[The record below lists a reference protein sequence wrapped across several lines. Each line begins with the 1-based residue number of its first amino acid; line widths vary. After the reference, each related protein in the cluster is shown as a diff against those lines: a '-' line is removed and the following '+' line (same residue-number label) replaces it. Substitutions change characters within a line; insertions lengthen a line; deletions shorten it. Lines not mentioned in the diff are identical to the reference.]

1 MRRILFFCFGVALI
15 SSMSMMPSTVS
26 AAYKLEL
33 PSDDF
38 GWIKVETTNFTVF
51 SNADEMIARKTA
63 VSLEYLRAVLVQ
75 QFDEIPSVSPV
86 PTYVFVF
93 DYFSDA
99 YPPYGPFLKGKPRKS
114 GGYFIN
120 RPLANYVA
128 IVERDYRFPD
138 RMGILHDYLHS
149 VLNASGPDLPLWL
162 EEGLAEYYSVFHIKE
177 GKAHIGYRV
186 NRHIAWLR
194 NKPLMPLA
202 ELLAVD
208 KDSPVYNEEDR
219 TGILFAESWLLTH
232 MLLTERP
239 DGRAQAALY
248 SELIREGYDR
258 DRAFVEAFKTTYEEL
273 EADLKKYVRSRSHHY
288 TVLPL
293 KSSVVNSI
301 AVSQMP
307 RSEVLFRLGDLLS
320 SGRSE
325 RHDFAAEHFE
335 AALVLDEGYG
345 PAVAGL
351 GFLDEAAG
359 RREGARALYERA
371 AKLSPD
377 DYRINL
383 LLGRSLSDWFES
395 EASQEARTA
404 QLERA
409 RMFLRRAT
417 ELRPGLIEAW
427 AEFGATYLADTQNTD
442 PGIDALEHAMEIQ
455 PKHPGVGINLTALY
469 VNKGS
474 AMKAQSVIVRMEAA
488 GLDTDALHAAQE
500 IAARLIPEPEV
511 G

>member
-1 MRRILFFCFGVALI
+1 
-15 SSMSMMPSTVS
+15 MMPSSVS

-33 PSDDF
+33 PSDDD
-38 GWIKVETTNFTVF
+38 GWIKVESTNFTVF
-51 SNADEMIARKTA
+51 SNADEKIARKTA

-75 QFDEIPSVSPV
+75 QLDGIPSVSPV

-99 YPPYGPFLKGKPRKS
+99 YPPYGPFSKGKPGKS
-114 GGYFIN
+114 GGYFVG

-138 RMGILHDYLHS
+138 RMDILHDYLHS
-149 VLNASGPDLPLWL
+149 VLNASGPELPLWL

-177 GKAHIGYRV
+177 GKARIGYRV
-186 NRHIAWLR
+186 NRHMAWLR

-208 KDSPVYNEEDR
+208 KNSPVYHEEDR
-219 TGILFAESWLLTH
+219 SDIFFAESWLLTH
-232 MLLTERP
+232 MLLTERR
-239 DGRAQAALY
+239 DGRAQTALY
-248 SELIREGYDR
+248 SELLREGYDR
-258 DRAFVEAFKTTYEEL
+258 DRAFTEAFNTTYEEL
-273 EADLKKYVRSRSHHY
+273 EADLKRYVRTRSHHY
-288 TVLPL
+288 TVMPL

-307 RSEVLFRLGDLLS
+307 RTEVLFRLGDLLS

-351 GFLDEAAG
+351 GSLDEAAG
-359 RREGARALYERA
+359 RREAARDLYERA

-383 LLGRSLSDWFES
+383 LLGRSLSDWFED

-409 RMFLRRAT
+409 RMHLRRAT
-417 ELRPGLIEAW
+417 ELRPGRIEAW
-427 AEFGATYLADTQNTD
+427 AELGATYLADSQNTD

-455 PKHPGVGINLTALY
+455 PKHPCVGINLTALY
-469 VNKGS
+469 VKKGL
-474 AMKAQSVIVRMEAA
+474 AMKAESAIARQEAA
-488 GLDTDALHAAQE
+488 GVDAETLRRSLE
-500 IAARLIPEPEV
+500 IAAELTPVTESE
-511 G
+511 

>member
-1 MRRILFFCFGVALI
+1 MML
-15 SSMSMMPSTVS
+15 SSVS

-33 PSDDF
+33 PSDEVR
-38 GWIKVETTNFTVF
+38 WIKVETTNFTVF
-51 SNADEMIARKTA
+51 SNADEKIARKTA
-63 VSLEYLRAVLVQ
+63 VSLEYLRTVLVRHL
-75 QFDEIPSVSPV
+75 DGMPSVSPV

-99 YPPYGPFLKGKPRKS
+99 YPPYGPFSKGKPGKS

-138 RMGILHDYLHS
+138 QMGILHDYLHS
-149 VLNASGPDLPLWL
+149 VLNASGPELPLWL
-162 EEGLAEYYSVFHIKE
+162 EEGLAEYYSVFHIKD

-208 KDSPVYNEEDR
+208 KNSPVYNEDDR
-219 TGILFAESWLLTH
+219 TGIFFAESWLLTH

-239 DGRAQAALY
+239 DGRAQTALY
-248 SELIREGYDR
+248 SELLREGYDR
-258 DRAFVEAFKTTYEEL
+258 DRAFAKAFNTTYEEL
-273 EADLKKYVRSRSHHY
+273 EAELKKYVRTRSHHY
-288 TVLPL
+288 TVLRL

-307 RSEVLFRLGDLLS
+307 RTEVLFRLGDLLS

-335 AALVLDEGYG
+335 AALVLDESYG

-351 GFLDEAAG
+351 GLLDEAAD
-359 RREGARALYERA
+359 RREAARALYERA
-371 AKLSPD
+371 AKLTPD

-383 LLGRSLSDWFES
+383 LLGGSLSDWFEG
-395 EASQEARTA
+395 EASHEARTA
-404 QLERA
+404 QLGRA
-409 RMFLRRAT
+409 RMLLRRAT
-417 ELRPGLIEAW
+417 ELRPGRIEAW
-427 AEFGATYLADTQNTD
+427 AELGATYLADTQNTD

-455 PKHPGVGINLTALY
+455 PKHPGVGINLAALY

-474 AMKAQSVIVRMEAA
+474 AMKAESVIARMEAA
-488 GLDTDALHAAQE
+488 GVDAHALHAVGE
-500 IAARLIPEPEV
+500 IVARLSPEPEAD
-511 G
+511 